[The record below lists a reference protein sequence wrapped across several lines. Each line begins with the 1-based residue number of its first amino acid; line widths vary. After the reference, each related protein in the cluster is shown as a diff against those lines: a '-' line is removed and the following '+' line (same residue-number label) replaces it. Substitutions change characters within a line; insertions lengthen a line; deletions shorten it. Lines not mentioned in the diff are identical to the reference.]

1 MRKWVNVLLTT
12 ENAGRDG
19 LETMTRKGNI
29 ECDAVHCV
37 SATQDATCMPQ
48 LGQQPRRA
56 LHVQERKVLA
66 APGLVNDHIEDTL
79 RWE

>member
-1 MRKWVNVLLTT
+1 MARKQQ
-12 ENAGRDG
+12 
-19 LETMTRKGNI
+19 GNI
-29 ECDAVHCV
+29 VCV
-37 SATQDATCMPQ
+37 MLYTASATQDATCMPQ